1 MYQSGLKPYCKIVFE
16 NNLLKTE
23 RAGRKMR
30 KTTHLHAG
38 LVGVLPKSSRQNC
51 ETAVWCNFFLFFSF
65 FLDTLRVLLD
75 WIFIRSSS
83 RGTSDERFVVLM
95 AVDEETFYVY
105 NWYNMWG
112 ARQHGKIPL
121 SLRNR
126 QTLCSG
132 GPLGRECLGCFW
144 KKLKIKGGC
153 LGERMLD
160 VSFSEKIKNHGG
172 ALRRCIFVWR
182 VRSEV
187 Y

>member
-1 MYQSGLKPYCKIVFE
+1 MQGSSEFFQNPADKIAKPQYDVIFFF
-16 NNLLKTE
+16 
-23 RAGRKMR
+23 
-30 KTTHLHAG
+30 
-38 LVGVLPKSSRQNC
+38 
-51 ETAVWCNFFLFFSF
+51 FFL

-75 WIFIRSSS
+75 WIFIRSS

-172 ALRRCIFVWR
+172 GPFEDVFSCGESVVKFTNVFFLVCWKGFKIWEGKRGLGRETGMWEFGW
-182 VRSEV
+182 E
-187 Y
+187 